1 MIIAEIILPTAKAA
15 EAADEAVDEDAELDE
30 QGFQASFSQLA
41 AAGSIRDASS
51 PNTVA
56 WAGSDLWAYLLRQL
70 AGMNARR
77 PGTLHPLLQR
87 MPSEAQLQLNE
98 ALQKGGIII
107 A

>member
-1 MIIAEIILPTAKAA
+1 M
-15 EAADEAVDEDAELDE
+15 
-30 QGFQASFSQLA
+30 
-41 AAGSIRDASS
+41 
-51 PNTVA
+51 A

-77 PGTLHPLLQR
+77 PGTLNPLLQR
-87 MPSEAQLQLNE
+87 MPNEAQLQLNE